1 MSRKWGCVG
10 GRSCQSGV
18 ISNLLMLPPVHPE
31 PGRLP
36 ESLLDITADWDWQ
49 PRHCIKYHWLTRTS
63 AGHDRALPPPPTPL
77 IHRIQIVGNK
87 ARRKIPSQKSF
98 ATVTLAPWVYFLTVW
113 FSLCVFKWRKTTLDL
128 SAVIENLLDPLMG
141 WWVEPDEFSRKSEG
155 IPGAEL
161 QRVKV

>member
-1 MSRKWGCVG
+1 MRLCRRQK
-10 GRSCQSGV
+10 
-18 ISNLLMLPPVHPE
+18 LPVWCHLKLADAASSAPWTREAARVP
-31 PGRLP
+31 PGHNCWLRLAATP
-36 ESLLDITADWDWQ
+36 LHQVSLTDKDECRPWQGTA
-49 PRHCIKYHWLTRTS
+49 
-63 AGHDRALPPPPTPL
+63 PPPTPL